1 MGWDGVEGCGVET
14 RGSGSGSV
22 SEQSYIV
29 RGQ

>member
-1 MGWDGVEGCGVET
+1 MGWDGVEVWRVET
-14 RGSGSGSV
+14 GGSGSGSV

>member
-1 MGWDGVEGCGVET
+1 MGWDGVKALGVET
-14 RGSGSGSV
+14 GGSGSESV